1 MKPLRLAIIGFGKL
15 GKACAQAIQTDDQA
29 DLVGIVRRNPEPPL
43 APPFNDIPTETHISG
58 LTPVD
63 AALICVPTEI
73 VAGVAH
79 DLLQHGIPIVECAS
93 LHSDAFEEHFQ
104 EIDRIARHH
113 KVAAV
118 VGAGWD
124 PGVLSIFRSLFALLT
139 PKGHTEITRRPGVSL
154 HHTTVARA
162 IPGIREALVTELRT
176 SAGKTQR
183 YVYVELENGADL
195 EQVEQAI
202 CSDPLYLN
210 EETLVIPVDSVA
222 TLEEEGHGILMERRG
237 TAGCSAH
244 QLLLLE
250 ARYSEP
256 GLAAAVMVAAA
267 HALNSH
273 DKRAHSLFELPLGAL
288 WGSLKEEARKE
299 WI

>member
-1 MKPLRLAIIGFGKL
+1 MKPLRMAIIGFGKL
-15 GKACAQAIQTDDQA
+15 GKACAQAIQMDDQA
-29 DLVGIVRRNPEPPL
+29 DLVGIVRHNPGRPL
-43 APPFNDIPTETHISG
+43 APPFNDIPIVTHISG
-58 LTPVD
+58 LALVD
-63 AALICVPTEI
+63 AALICVPTES

-93 LHSDAFEEHFQ
+93 LHGDAFEKHFQ
-104 EIDRIARHH
+104 EINRIASHH

-139 PKGHTEITRRPGVSL
+139 PKGHTKITRRPGLNL

-183 YVYVELENGADL
+183 YVYVELEKGVEL

-222 TLEEEGHGILMERRG
+222 TLEEEGHGLLMERRG
-237 TAGCSAH
+237 VAGCSAH

-250 ARYSEP
+250 TRHSESA
-256 GLAAAVMVAAA
+256 LAAAVMIATARM
-267 HALNSH
+267 LSSH
-273 DKRAHSLFELPLGAL
+273 GKGAYSLFELPLGTL

>member
-1 MKPLRLAIIGFGKL
+1 MKRLRLAIIGFGKL
-15 GKACAQAIQTDDQA
+15 GKACIQAIEADDQVELA
-29 DLVGIVRRNPEPPL
+29 GLVRRYPAQSLPP
-43 APPFNDIPTETHISG
+43 AFRDIPCVAHISE
-58 LTPVD
+58 LARVD
-63 AALICVPTEI
+63 AALICVPTEY

-93 LHSDAFEEHFQ
+93 LHGNAFEDHFH
-104 EIDRIARHH
+104 EIDRIASRH

-124 PGVLSIFRSLFALLT
+124 PGALSLFRSLFALLT
-139 PKGHTEITRRPGVSL
+139 PNGHTEITHRPGVNL
-154 HHTTVARA
+154 HHTTAARA
-162 IPGIREALVTELRT
+162 ISGVREALSTELHT
-176 SAGKTQR
+176 STGKTQR
-183 YVYVELENGADL
+183 YVYIELEEDAEL

-202 CSDPLYLN
+202 RGDPLYLD

-222 TLEEEGHGILMERRG
+222 ILEEEGHGVLLERRG
-237 TAGCSAH
+237 SAGCTAH

-256 GLAAAVMVAAA
+256 ALAAAVMIAAA
-267 HALNSH
+267 RTLQTHAR
-273 DKRAHSLFELPLGAL
+273 RAHSLFELPPGTL
-288 WGSLKEEARKE
+288 WGMLHEQARKE